1 MTLGRWSGTLS
12 SSRKSETNSSVIG
25 VASIFTP
32 LQMSFFEAGEMH
44 WEAIQIFIDLVF
56 FCDIIISF
64 FSAYYNKLEALV
76 SSRRA
81 IVCGYI
87 KTWFFIDVIAIF
99 PLELIA
105 NTTLN
110 SMGKLGRIPRIY
122 QIFKAVK

>member
-1 MTLGRWSGTLS
+1 M
-12 SSRKSETNSSVIG
+12 
-25 VASIFTP
+25 
-32 LQMSFFEAGEMH
+32 
-44 WEAIQIFIDLVF
+44 
-56 FCDIIISF
+56 
-64 FSAYYNKLEALV
+64 
-76 SSRRA
+76 
-81 IVCGYI
+81 CGYI